1 MTAVGW
7 CTKLMACY
15 WPTCL
20 TVLGLA
26 SGACAPTRDADMA
39 VAVDETDQAVM
50 TKLLEAALDH
60 VVRDLSRSS
69 PPVPGQ
75 NGLKIHIEPPPGRVA
90 FSPLV
95 LEALA
100 QVAPRVETP
109 SAKGVVCQGFLDCS
123 MEPGTASLMLAGV
136 RLVGRSQA
144 EVHVATTRASP
155 ARPGIWTTVVGS
167 LFEWD
172 GQRWTW
178 IKDTTFQIT

>member
-1 MTAVGW
+1 
-7 CTKLMACY
+7 
-15 WPTCL
+15 
-20 TVLGLA
+20 
-26 SGACAPTRDADMA
+26 MA

-50 TKLLEAALDH
+50 TKLIEAVLDH
-60 VVRDLSRSS
+60 VVRELSVSS

-75 NGLKIHIEPPPGRVA
+75 DGLKIHIEPPPGRVVL
-90 FSPLV
+90 SPLV

-109 SAKGVVCQGFLDCS
+109 SATGVVCQGVLDCS
-123 MEPGTASLMLAGV
+123 MEPGTASLMLVGV
-136 RLVGRSQA
+136 RLIGRSQA

-155 ARPGIWTTVVGS
+155 AWPPGIWTTVVGS

-178 IKDTTFQIT
+178 VKDTAFQIT